1 MRYRTAVK
9 TGRTAAMQQETLRLG
24 SFDHYTSMLPALV
37 AWIMAILLVAGTFSA
52 GHSQAQDELPSA
64 DASIT
69 RRVES
74 AFARDPF
81 LRSQQI
87 YVETQDG
94 VVNLS
99 GFVRSLE
106 DIAKAG
112 DLARGT
118 RGVSAVRNGLRV
130 ANRPS
135 RA

>member
-1 MRYRTAVK
+1 MKAVAAVAAWLAAAVLVAA
-9 TGRTAAMQQETLRLG
+9 TFAAGRVQAQE
-24 SFDHYTSMLPALV
+24 PAL
-37 AWIMAILLVAGTFSA
+37 S
-52 GHSQAQDELPSA
+52 P

-74 AFARDPF
+74 ALARDPF

-106 DIAKAG
+106 DIAKAFE
-112 DLARGT
+112 LTRRV

>member
-1 MRYRTAVK
+1 VRYRTALK
-9 TGRTAAMQQETLRLG
+9 TGRTVAPQQAAVPQG
-24 SFDHYTSMLPALV
+24 SFSLPVLA
-37 AWIMAILLVAGTFSA
+37 AWIMAVVLVAGTFA
-52 GHSQAQDELPSA
+52 AVRSQAQDQVPSE

-74 AFARDPF
+74 ALAKDPF
-81 LRSQQI
+81 LRSQEI

-112 DLARGT
+112 DLARGV
-118 RGVSAVRNGLRV
+118 RGVAAVRNGLRV

>member
-1 MRYRTAVK
+1 MV
-9 TGRTAAMQQETLRLG
+9 
-24 SFDHYTSMLPALV
+24 ALV
-37 AWIMAILLVAGTFSA
+37 LVAGTFAA
-52 GHSQAQDELPSA
+52 GGSHAQDPAPSE

-69 RRVES
+69 RRVET
-74 AFARDPF
+74 AIAKDPF
-81 LRSQQI
+81 LRGMEI
-87 YVETQDG
+87 HVETQDG

-106 DIAKAG
+106 DIEKAG
-112 DLARGT
+112 ELARAV